1 MEGHRRSVKEQAG
14 EFGNPELWRA
24 DSLLSLFSR
33 ECERPGQLPHG
44 GSVLC
49 ISQDLYTHFFVP
61 DCARACE
68 ISGVGTPPGKWQN
81 TGGFCAKSPS
91 QCCQK
96 FPRSACII
104 PAIAVTNGDIQ
115 QMELMFGVS
124 VCGAHTCVRVPCASC
139 VQPVSLGKDN
149 QRSLN
154 KPASVLSHHMEAVLP
169 HRTASG
175 LKMGITSA
183 PSLYPL
189 CRERKCALSQMIKEE
204 TWDEMPPESSC
215 FSRPGSVSLLLAQ
228 VSEDEGSP
236 CSSFRQQGLMSTQLA
251 SLLAWPNSLS
261 ALVSTDEC
269 DNKNTFSYDIK

>member
-154 KPASVLSHHMEAVLP
+154 KPASVLSHHMEAVLGTP
-169 HRTASG
+169 APPNCEWPEDGYYVSAIFVPSVPREEMCAQSDDKRGNMGRDAS
-175 LKMGITSA
+175 
-183 PSLYPL
+183 
-189 CRERKCALSQMIKEE
+189 RVQ
-204 TWDEMPPESSC
+204 
-215 FSRPGSVSLLLAQ
+215 LL
-228 VSEDEGSP
+228 
-236 CSSFRQQGLMSTQLA
+236 F
-251 SLLAWPNSLS
+251 
-261 ALVSTDEC
+261 
-269 DNKNTFSYDIK
+269 